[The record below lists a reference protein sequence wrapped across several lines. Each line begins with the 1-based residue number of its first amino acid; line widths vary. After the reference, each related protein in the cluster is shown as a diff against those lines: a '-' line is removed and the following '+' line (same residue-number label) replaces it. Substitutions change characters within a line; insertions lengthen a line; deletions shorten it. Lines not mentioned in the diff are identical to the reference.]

1 MSEHSIQTLC
11 LDNLEKHERLPA
23 GALALLR
30 ASVERAR
37 VVAVLDG
44 WAAKQRPCPP
54 TPTPRDFGNKCFE
67 VWLDSQHGYCGEN
80 PDAARAAAAKA
91 IEDEATDA
99 RDRANMNRNSWNEGD

>member
-44 WAAKQRPCPP
+44 WAATGKADRWETLDRRDVAVKWPAMRWRVLLSYADDQCSCYFGP
-54 TPTPRDFGNKCFE
+54 T
-67 VWLDSQHGYCGEN
+67 
-80 PDAARAAAAKA
+80 PDAARAAAAAA
-91 IEDEATDA
+91 IEKGEV
-99 RDRANMNRNSWNEGD
+99 